1 MDSNYNPGTWY
12 HIAVRWDGTAGCC
25 YRNGVKIT
33 AISQPTSLNMTEPMF
48 IGNFSSDI
56 NEKFD
61 GQMKH
66 IRYRAGAL
74 TDQEM
79 VNLYNSDSQ
88 LAYTY

>member
-1 MDSNYNPGTWY
+1 M
-12 HIAVRWDGTAGCC
+12 A
-25 YRNGVKIT
+25 
-33 AISQPTSLNMTEPMF
+33 EPMF
-48 IGNFSSDI
+48 IGSFSSDI

-74 TDQEM
+74 TDQEI